1 MREDILKGSGP
12 ERTLEKLPQHAA
24 AREVDQVI
32 DLTDTSSTDLD
43 RNSTEAAVADA
54 EASRQGSAKDG
65 GRSGRSVP
73 DDFPEV
79 QDAGQL
85 PVRSPG
91 MAFSD
96 DYASSPKIV
105 ATDDATGIKSALSDY
120 DRGRRAASPE
130 EPDESVDSDDHE
142 WRSTEEKL

>member
-1 MREDILKGSGP
+1 M
-12 ERTLEKLPQHAA
+12 
-24 AREVDQVI
+24 
-32 DLTDTSSTDLD
+32 
-43 RNSTEAAVADA
+43 
-54 EASRQGSAKDG
+54 
-65 GRSGRSVP
+65 
-73 DDFPEV
+73 
-79 QDAGQL
+79 